1 MKKLVG
7 IVCILLVIFIEMFMH
22 QKEEIQNVVTASEVT
37 SIEQYISQIYMW
49 KEVTD
54 EALPVFEDIN
64 TAPEKWV
71 WEAVK
76 KNLNNYDEITYEQI
90 QQKAKDLFGE
100 KFTKNFPK
108 EGNES
113 FFYDQAQDLYQATNM
128 ELDSDNDAFLLNA
141 IQKTK
146 EGYTVEIVEYIEDY
160 SEELN
165 VETEAVDEPDI
176 VEEAEFT
183 IHIKNTQ
190 GEEVA
195 SVKNTEGKD
204 KIIEQVKANIEKFSK
219 KTIYLEQQ
227 EGEENGE
234 IVKCVRSVSAP
245 V

>member
-1 MKKLVG
+1 
-7 IVCILLVIFIEMFMH
+7 MFMY
-22 QKEEIQNVVTASEVT
+22 QREEIQSVVTASEVA

-54 EALPVFEDIN
+54 DALPAFEDIN
-64 TAPEKWV
+64 TAPEKWT
-71 WEAVK
+71 WEVVK

-90 QQKAKDLFGE
+90 QQKAKELFGE
-100 KFTKNFPK
+100 AFTQVFPK
-108 EGNES
+108 EGNEN
-113 FFYDQAQDLYQATNM
+113 FTYDQEQDLYQATGI
-128 ELDSDNDAFLLNA
+128 ELDSDNDAFLLNT

-165 VETEAVDEPDI
+165 VETEAVDEPDA

-183 IHIKNTQ
+183 IHIKNIQ
-190 GEEVA
+190 GEEITQ
-195 SVKNTEGKD
+195 VKNTEGKD